1 MRSQRVRYDW
11 VTKPPPPDSLTAI
24 LTGVRWYLIVVLICI
39 LVIISNVGHLFMCL
53 LAIYM
58 SLEKCLFRSS
68 AHFLIGLFL
77 FLVLSCISC
86 LCILEINSVSCFLCC
101 YFLPFCLFN
110 LLMVSFV
117 VQKLLHLIRSHLFS
131 GLSRGLSG
139 KESACQCRRCRGHGF
154 DPWVEKIPW
163 RR

>member
-1 MRSQRVRYDW
+1 M
-11 VTKPPPPDSLTAI
+11 
-24 LTGVRWYLIVVLICI
+24 
-39 LVIISNVGHLFMCL
+39 SNVGHLFMCL

-58 SLEKCLFRSS
+58 CLEKCLFRSS
-68 AHFLIGLFL
+68 AHFLTGLFF

-86 LCILEINSVSCFLCC
+86 LCILEINSASCFLCC

-154 DPWVEKIPW
+154 DPWVRKIPW
-163 RR
+163 RRKWQPTPIFLPGKSHGQRSLAGYSPWGSQRVRHD